1 MIREAVSFYNS
12 KGQRIAGRLHRTEKQ
27 SKTGMIYC
35 HGLFSTKDGYKI
47 TTMAPDLVSAGYTL
61 LTFDFSFVGES
72 EGDISELSILQEVDD
87 LSHAATFLAAQGI
100 EKMHLVGSSMGG
112 VVSLLHAA
120 QCDRYRSLSLIA
132 TPVMLPK
139 LLNALGIND
148 VSALPDD
155 GMTDMQGFLINN
167 RFFKEH
173 QSIDME
179 GSIRSLSLPALII
192 HGERDAV
199 VPPDNAIH
207 LYERLCSEKH
217 LIMIE
222 GGEHNLSRDSDIQRI
237 KESIIHWMRKHDE

>member
-1 MIREAVSFYNS
+1 MIREDISFYNS
-12 KGQRIAGRLHRTEKQ
+12 KGQRIAGRLHRSEKQ
-27 SKTGMIYC
+27 PKAGMIYC

-47 TTMAPDLVSAGYTL
+47 TTMASDLVNASYTL

-87 LSHAATFLAAQGI
+87 LSHAASFFAAQGI

-120 QCDRYRSLSLIA
+120 SSNRYRSLSLIA

-139 LLNALGIND
+139 LLNALGITD
-148 VSALPDD
+148 VSALPDN

-167 RFFKEH
+167 QFFKEH

-179 GSIRSLSLPALII
+179 GAISKLSLPTLIL
-192 HGERDAV
+192 HGEQDAV
-199 VPPDNAIH
+199 VPPENATH
-207 LYERLCSEKH
+207 LYERLHSEKR
-217 LIMIE
+217 LIIIE
-222 GGEHNLSRDSDIQRI
+222 GGEHNLSRDSDIQTI
-237 KESIIHWMRKHDE
+237 KESIIHWAMMHE